1 TRILLADDH
10 LIVRQDLRAL
20 LEGEGFEVMAEV
32 GDGQEATKLARQRCP
47 DVAVLDFSMPS
58 LNGLDAAREILKT
71 CPRARAILLTMHTED
86 HYVLEA
92 LRAGV
97 KGYVVKTQA
106 AADLVRAIHEVQRGM
121 VYLSPGV
128 SQTVVQAYLTSPSP
142 WSRYA
147 ARVMAIRVLLAD
159 DHQIVRQG
167 LKVLLQREGF
177 EVADEAANGQE
188 AVRLARERCPDV
200 AVLDYAMPVLNG
212 VGAAR
217 EILQLCPRTKVI
229 LLTMYTEDHY
239 AFEALRAGIK
249 GYVVKSEAAEDLA
262 RAILEVSRGKTY
274 LSPGISR
281 AALEVYTEKSA
292 LPRDTLTPR
301 EREVLQLVAEGKT
314 TKEIGQLL
322 GISFKTAESHRLR
335 IMKKLETHNTAGVV
349 RYAIKQGLIQVR
361 GSEEY

>member
-1 TRILLADDH
+1 
-10 LIVRQDLRAL
+10 
-20 LEGEGFEVMAEV
+20 
-32 GDGQEATKLARQRCP
+32 
-47 DVAVLDFSMPS
+47 
-58 LNGLDAAREILKT
+58 
-71 CPRARAILLTMHTED
+71 
-86 HYVLEA
+86 
-92 LRAGV
+92 
-97 KGYVVKTQA
+97 
-106 AADLVRAIHEVQRGM
+106 
-121 VYLSPGV
+121 
-128 SQTVVQAYLTSPSP
+128 
-142 WSRYA
+142 
-147 ARVMAIRVLLAD
+147 MAIKVLLAD

-188 AVRLARERCPDV
+188 AVRMARERCPDV

-217 EILQLCPRTKVI
+217 EILQLCPRAKVI

-281 AALEVYTEKSA
+281 AALEGYADKGG
-292 LPRDTLTPR
+292 LPRDPLTPR

-349 RYAIKQGLIQVR
+349 RYAIKQGLIQV
-361 GSEEY
+361 